1 MAAKVGFTDLS
12 PIARKNYGFY
22 DFVETAQIN
31 HKSQI
36 SEMTSAIRPV
46 FIDWLAFSAPL
57 STMKYVDTYPNLGAL
72 FHKFE
77 YLPSLQSYAQANHY
91 TDNQT
96 INPTDVPQL
105 AVTEK
110 QQAQYFSDL
119 YSCYLSRLKVWIAT
133 VFGLSMGAPRGK
145 GGNGYSDAIPL
156 YSEDGGYDQL
166 GLVYLG
172 GNNETFFVQIPGK
185 GCQYVFNSTTPLE
198 VYSWLKHLD
207 ITQINRIDLAT
218 DDYDGVFTVD
228 AAKKA
233 YKDDAFY
240 GGKGP
245 KPKRKVEFE
254 DDDEGNLTIDMIRVG
269 SRQSRVFW
277 RVYDK
282 ALEQK
287 VTGSWYRSEVE
298 LKKISIDVLLDL
310 AGIYVG
316 LCPYAAQINPCK
328 ENRLPKSMMRKAIDS
343 IEANV
348 RWLRKQAS
356 ANLAKVFH
364 FFNGDINA
372 VLSMIIREEHI
383 SDMNLKF
390 DIPPLYQKLVNDKL
404 QTNRC
409 PF

>member
-1 MAAKVGFTDLS
+1 MRQRRLNQGNLSAMGSFIMAAKVGFTDLS
-12 PIARKNYGFY
+12 SIARKNYGY
-22 DFVETAQIN
+22 HDFVATAKIN
-31 HKSQI
+31 HNNQMSKV
-36 SEMTSAIRPV
+36 TSAMRPV
-46 FIDWLAFSAPL
+46 FIDWIAFSAPL

-77 YLPSLQSYAQANHY
+77 YLPSLQNYAKANHY
-91 TDNQT
+91 TDDQT
-96 INPTDVPQL
+96 ANFSDVPQL
-105 AVTEK
+105 AISEK
-110 QQAQYFSDL
+110 QQSQYFVDL
-119 YSCYLSRLKVWIAT
+119 YSCYLSRLKTWIAT

-145 GGNGYSDAIPL
+145 GGNGYSDAFPL

-185 GCQYVFNSTTPLE
+185 GCQYVFSSTTPLE

-233 YKDDAFY
+233 FADDAFY

-245 KPKRKVEFE
+245 KLKCRVEFE
-254 DDDEGNLTIDMIRVG
+254 HDGEGNLTIDMIRVG

-316 LCPYAAQINPCK
+316 LCPYAVQINPCK
-328 ENRLPKSMMRKAIDS
+328 GNRLPKSIMRKAIDS
-343 IEANV
+343 NMNYSVLIAVSMSSV
-348 RWLRKQAS
+348 R
-356 ANLAKVFH
+356 H
-364 FFNGDINA
+364 GY
-372 VLSMIIREEHI
+372 E
-383 SDMNLKF
+383 
-390 DIPPLYQKLVNDKL
+390 
-404 QTNRC
+404 
-409 PF
+409 

>member
-12 PIARKNYGFY
+12 SIARKNYGFH
-22 DFVETAQIN
+22 DFVATAQIN
-31 HKSQI
+31 HNNQI
-36 SEMTSAIRPV
+36 SKIASAMRSV
-46 FIDWLAFSAPL
+46 FIDWFAFSAPF
-57 STMKYVDTYPNLGAL
+57 STMKYVDTYPNVGAL

-77 YLPSLQSYAQANHY
+77 YLPLLQNYAQANHY
-91 TDNQT
+91 TDDQT
-96 INPTDVPQL
+96 ANSADVPQL
-105 AVTEK
+105 AISEK
-110 QQAQYFSDL
+110 QQSQYFADL
-119 YSCYLSRLKVWIAT
+119 YSCYLSRLKTWIAT

-156 YSEDGGYDQL
+156 YSEDGGYEQL

-172 GNNETFFVQIPGK
+172 GNNETFFVQITGK
-185 GCQYVFNSTTPLE
+185 GCQYVFSSTTALE

-233 YKDDAFY
+233 YEDDAFY

-245 KPKRKVEFE
+245 KPGK
-254 DDDEGNLTIDMIRVG
+254 DESLKTDAYGQIQKEMFSVG
-269 SRQSRVFW
+269 SRQSRVYW
-277 RVYDK
+277 RIYNK
-282 ALEQK
+282 AVEQK
-287 VTGSWYRSEVE
+287 VTGIWYRSEVE
-298 LKKISIDVLLDL
+298 LKKVSIDVLLDL

-348 RWLRKQAS
+348 QWLRKQAS
-356 ANLAKVFH
+356 ATLAKVFH
-364 FFNGDINA
+364 YYEGDALSI
-372 VLSMIIREEHI
+372 LSMIIREEHI
-383 SDMNLKF
+383 SDLKLRF
-390 DIPPLYQKLVNDKL
+390 DIPPIYQRLINEKL
-404 QTNRC
+404 QTNTC